1 MQQETLANVF
11 RSDQLAWKVIT
22 GLKLYQAP
30 GFMDGFA
37 GKFPDFHAE
46 APAADAQAWLLERFQ
61 KRLHVETLP
70 RTLLIQIR
78 FRCRDAALSA
88 SVVNALIAAYGQ
100 QDMESRVQATLQA
113 SAWLQGQLKE
123 LKARG
128 EQDQLRLA
136 AFQREHGLLNTPE
149 MMANGQPGESQHTS
163 ALLELDELGRE
174 LVAAST
180 DRILREA
187 QYRAASQGDPEL
199 VIASDPRLQAESGNF
214 ATALLQQIHA
224 QHSQSRRGTGSAQH
238 RARPQLSPR
247 RRGSP
252 PVAGSGPAEAGR
264 GRQAGGALPRRMAD
278 GRRPRA
284 TGPQES

>member
-1 MQQETLANVF
+1 VLVRRRRLVSAVLGGLLLACLLYCLIAPNQYEASAKVALRTSPSSTLSLEAAEPMIAASILSAPLQQETLANVF

-61 KRLHVETLP
+61 KRLHVGTLP

-100 QDMESRVQATLQA
+100 QDTESRVQATLQA
-113 SAWLQGQLKE
+113 SEWLQSQLKE

-128 EQDQLRLA
+128 EQDQFRLA
-136 AFQREHGLLNTPE
+136 AF
-149 MMANGQPGESQHTS
+149 
-163 ALLELDELGRE
+163 
-174 LVAAST
+174 
-180 DRILREA
+180 
-187 QYRAASQGDPEL
+187 
-199 VIASDPRLQAESGNF
+199 
-214 ATALLQQIHA
+214 
-224 QHSQSRRGTGSAQH
+224 
-238 RARPQLSPR
+238 
-247 RRGSP
+247 
-252 PVAGSGPAEAGR
+252 
-264 GRQAGGALPRRMAD
+264 
-278 GRRPRA
+278 
-284 TGPQES
+284 